1 VKWLAVWATLLG
13 LAACT
18 ELPTRAA
25 VPPLPEEA
33 LTSPEHFVVVT
44 VRNVPLANASRA
56 GSTVRGYDT
65 AGGYSASASA
75 RATVDAIAR
84 DYGLHEVSGWPIAV
98 LKVHCVVFR
107 LPPDQT
113 PEGMVKVLARDQRV
127 ETAEPLH
134 AYATMGAEYNDP
146 YRPLQRNLD
155 SLSIEDAHRL
165 TTGQGVR
172 VAVID
177 TGLDVGHP
185 DLQAAGRTIVR
196 RDFVRDAGAGPAAD
210 RHGTQVA
217 GLIAAV
223 ANNGIGIAG
232 VAPGVSLY
240 AFKACWYPAPDSRA
254 VCNTF
259 TLGQALAAAIDSRV
273 NIVNLSLSGPMD
285 PLLSRLVSQAIE
297 RGAVV
302 VGALGPQDAGPSF
315 PTALPGV
322 IAVDAAEDHPTR
334 SDVVL
339 APGRDILTLAP
350 GGHYDFASGSSL
362 ATAEVT
368 GTVALL
374 LSLHPGTPA
383 SDIRRLLVESSGPTP
398 AAVGSGASVNACAAI
413 AAAGANCHPGLV
425 VAARQDSEAPSAP
438 RPAVQPVERGG
449 VPAAVGA
456 AASPTGH

>member
-13 LAACT
+13 LAACS

-25 VPPLPEEA
+25 VPPLPPEA
-33 LTSPEHFVVVT
+33 LSAPEHFVVVT
-44 VRNVPLANASRA
+44 VRNTPLANASRA

-113 PEGMVKVLARDQRV
+113 QDGMVRVLARDQRV
-127 ETAEPLH
+127 ESAEPLH
-134 AYATMGAEYNDP
+134 AYATLASGYNDP

-155 SLSIEDAHRL
+155 SLSVEDAHRVS
-165 TTGQGVR
+165 TGKGVR

-177 TGLDVGHP
+177 TGIDVAHP
-185 DLQAAGRTIVR
+185 DLQAPGRVIVQ
-196 RDFVRDAGAGPAAD
+196 RDFVHDAGAGSAVD

-232 VAPGVSLY
+232 VAPGVALY

-259 TLGQALAAAIDSRV
+259 TLGQALAAAIDLRV
-273 NIVNLSLSGPMD
+273 SIVNLSLSGPMD
-285 PLLSRLVSQAIE
+285 PLLNRLVAQAID
-297 RGAVV
+297 RGAIV
-302 VGALGPQDAGPSF
+302 VGALGAEDAGPSF

-322 IAVDAAEDHPTR
+322 IAVDSAEDHATR
-334 SDVVL
+334 PNVIL
-339 APGRDILTLAP
+339 APGHDILTLAP

-374 LSLHPGTPA
+374 LALHPGTSA
-383 SDIRRLLVESSGPTP
+383 ADIRRLLVESSGPTP
-398 AAVGSGASVNACAAI
+398 AALGSGASVNACAAI
-413 AAAGANCHPGLV
+413 AAAGANCHPGLI
-425 VAARQDSEAPSAP
+425 VAERPDSEAPS
-438 RPAVQPVERGG
+438 PAHPAILPVERAGA
-449 VPAAVGA
+449 PAAVGA
-456 AASPTGH
+456 AASPAGH

>member
-1 VKWLAVWATLLG
+1 MRWLTVWAILLG
-13 LAACT
+13 LAACS

-25 VPPLPEEA
+25 VPPLPAEA
-33 LTSPEHFVVVT
+33 LNSPEHFVVVT
-44 VRNVPLANASRA
+44 VRNTPLASASRA

-65 AGGYSASASA
+65 AGGYSASATA
-75 RATVDAIAR
+75 RSTVDAIAR

-113 PEGMVKVLARDQRV
+113 PEGMVRVLARDDRV
-127 ETAEPLH
+127 ESAEPLH
-134 AYATMGAEYNDP
+134 AYATLGAEYNDP

-155 SLSIEDAHRL
+155 SLSIEDAHRAS
-165 TTGQGVR
+165 TGKGVK

-177 TGLDVGHP
+177 TGVDVEHA
-185 DLQAAGRTIVR
+185 DLQAPGRTFVL
-196 RDFVRDAGAGPAAD
+196 RDFVHDGTAGSASD

-240 AFKACWYPAPDSRA
+240 AFKACWYAAPDSRA

-259 TLGQALAAAIDSRV
+259 TLGQALAAAIELKV
-273 NIVNLSLSGPMD
+273 NVVNLSLSGPMD
-285 PLLSRLVSQAIE
+285 PLLGRLVTQAIS

-302 VGALGPQDAGPSF
+302 VGALGADESGPSF
-315 PTALPGV
+315 PTAVPGV
-322 IAVDAAEDHPTR
+322 IAVDSAEDHPSR
-334 SDVVL
+334 PDVVL

-362 ATAEVT
+362 ATAEVS
-368 GTVALL
+368 GTVALV
-374 LSLHPGTPA
+374 LSLHPRMPA
-383 SDIRRLLVESSGPTP
+383 VDIRRLLVDASGPTP
-398 AAVGSGASVNACAAI
+398 SVLGAGPSVNACAAV
-413 AAAGANCHPGLV
+413 AAAGGECRPGLV
-425 VAARQDSEAPSAP
+425 VATLPEPHASAPSP
-438 RPAVQPVERGG
+438 VLPVERAGA
-449 VPAAVGA
+449 PAPLGA
-456 AASPTGH
+456 TASPTGH